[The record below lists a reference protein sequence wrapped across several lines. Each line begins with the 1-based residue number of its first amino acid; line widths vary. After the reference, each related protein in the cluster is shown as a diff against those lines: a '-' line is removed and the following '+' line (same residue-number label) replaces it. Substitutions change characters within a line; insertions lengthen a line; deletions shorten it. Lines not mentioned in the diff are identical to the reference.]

1 MHEKAKFICFI
12 YMQPQKV
19 KFKSVQINMK
29 QVSYCCFG
37 CCCFVLFPGGG
48 GGDCFFGLFLVF
60 TVTPGVMYEKY
71 MIERK
76 GTKQPPY

>member
-1 MHEKAKFICFI
+1 
-12 YMQPQKV
+12 MQPQKV
-19 KFKSVQINMK
+19 KFKSVQIYMK

-48 GGDCFFGLFLVF
+48 GGGDCFFGLFLVF
-60 TVTPGVMYEKY
+60 TVTPGVIYEKN

>member
-1 MHEKAKFICFI
+1 
-12 YMQPQKV
+12 MQPQKV

-48 GGDCFFGLFLVF
+48 GGVGGDCFFGLFLVF
-60 TVTPGVMYEKY
+60 TVTPGVIYEKKY
-71 MIERK
+71 DRTERHK
-76 GTKQPPY
+76 AITILSNPNKSVN